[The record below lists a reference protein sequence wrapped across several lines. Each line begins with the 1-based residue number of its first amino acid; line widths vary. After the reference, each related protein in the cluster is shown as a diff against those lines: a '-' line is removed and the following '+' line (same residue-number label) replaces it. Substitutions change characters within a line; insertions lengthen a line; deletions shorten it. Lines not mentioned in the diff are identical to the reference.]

1 VDPQGRHVDSLNLS
15 TKNTMNASK
24 FQAWQ
29 FRNLEELERCRIY
42 TNYAARK
49 FLAER
54 GQASDQQE
62 AATGTPAAS
71 STAIPV
77 SHYCCQDR
85 SVVYEKDYA
94 NEGPWESSDGNS
106 FIDAAEEQLL
116 VNFYL
121 SKLPALIGPAAQ
133 VQRLRR
139 DSKVLATSAMLY
151 RRFFTSNSVLLFDPK
166 AILVAAAF
174 LGSKVEDAMAP
185 VHHLEEGIV
194 ALDAVVSTQE
204 IMAAEV
210 ALISGVNFDL
220 LCFHPYKAVVSL
232 TEDLRTF
239 LKTAA
244 GQGLTEQPITG
255 QDLKPVYDRA
265 RAILEDNVVSDLP
278 LVFSPSQIGMAALMC
293 AAEHGGPNI
302 DFQNYLQAR
311 FPNQP
316 CDKLSDVLPQIVVLL
331 NDLKEGKHGC
341 GNYKIA
347 IDRVKRIHKRLKKV
361 RTWGEQKSTK
371 KKKKR
376 AHAEGSATD
385 GQNQETK
392 RQRQET

>member
-1 VDPQGRHVDSLNLS
+1 M
-15 TKNTMNASK
+15 KASK
-24 FQAWQ
+24 LQAWR

-42 TNYAARK
+42 TNFVARK

-54 GQASDQQE
+54 RQANDPQE
-62 AATGTPAAS
+62 SSSTPTAS
-71 STAIPV
+71 SGSSIIPAV
-77 SHYCCQDR
+77 SHYSCKDR
-85 SVVYEKDYA
+85 SIVHEKDYA
-94 NEGPWESSDGNS
+94 KEGPWETADGNP
-106 FIDAAEEQLL
+106 FIDALEEQLL

-121 SKLPALIGPAAQ
+121 SKLPALIGPSAQ
-133 VQRLRR
+133 VRRLRR
-139 DSKVLATSAMLY
+139 DSKVLATAAMLY
-151 RRFFTSNSVLLFDPK
+151 RRFFVSNSVLLFDPK
-166 AILVAAAF
+166 SILVAAAF

-239 LKTAA
+239 LRTAA
-244 GQGLTEQPITG
+244 GQNLTEQPITG

-265 RAILEDNVVSDLP
+265 RAILEDSVVSDLP
-278 LVFSPSQIGMAALMC
+278 LIFSPSQIGMAALMC
-293 AAEHGGPNI
+293 AADHGGPNI
-302 DFQNYLQAR
+302 DFQNYLQKAPR
-311 FPNQP
+311 FSNQP
-316 CDKLSDVLPQIVVLL
+316 CDKLLDILPQIVGLL

-341 GNYKIA
+341 GNYKIEV
-347 IDRVKRIHKRLKKV
+347 DQVKRIRKRLKKV
-361 RTWGEQKSTK
+361 CAWGERKPSK

-376 AHAEGSATD
+376 AHAEGTLAED
-385 GQNQETK
+385 EPNQETK
-392 RQRQET
+392 RQKQET

>member
-1 VDPQGRHVDSLNLS
+1 MDPQLVDSLNSS

-54 GQASDQQE
+54 GQASDHQE
-62 AATGTPAAS
+62 AATGTPAAN

-85 SVVYEKDYA
+85 SIVYEKDYA
-94 NEGPWESSDGNS
+94 NEGPWESSDGNA
-106 FIDAAEEQLL
+106 FIDASEEQLL

-121 SKLPALIGPAAQ
+121 SKLPALIGPSAQ
-133 VQRLRR
+133 VLRLRR

-185 VHHLEEGIV
+185 VHHLEEGMV

-220 LCFHPYKAVVSL
+220 LCYHPYKAVVSL

-255 QDLKPVYDRA
+255 QDLKPLYDRA

-293 AAEHGGPNI
+293 AADHGGPNI

-316 CDKLSDVLPQIVVLL
+316 CDKLSGVLPQIVTLL

-347 IDRVKRIHKRLKKV
+347 IDQVKGIHKRLKKV

-385 GQNQETK
+385 AKRQKQET
-392 RQRQET
+392 